1 MKVELQKQAL
11 ELSKRLIEEWYFG
24 HTNELIALLDDNVS
38 WIGAAANQFYHGI
51 KAVAGALNNV
61 SGEIVPCDVSE
72 ENWFIADKGS
82 DWCICMGRYICTL
95 VNEKQYLQEPQRA
108 TFLWKQA
115 GKNLKIVHMHVS
127 NVMHTLEKDEEFPI
141 IASIRNYNYV
151 QKKLSE
157 RKRVLHIMTTEY
169 EYHLVG
175 VDSVCYIEAAKE
187 NLLIHAIDKIY
198 RVHDGIGA
206 FVEKN
211 CPDFIFV
218 HRSYAVNSDWIKTV
232 TPTEV
237 ILINGEK
244 ISLSRQRYKLVCE
257 KLKEIFR

>member
-1 MKVELQKQAL
+1 
-11 ELSKRLIEEWYFG
+11 
-24 HTNELIALLDDNVS
+24 
-38 WIGAAANQFYHGI
+38 
-51 KAVAGALNNV
+51 
-61 SGEIVPCDVSE
+61 
-72 ENWFIADKGS
+72 
-82 DWCICMGRYICTL
+82 
-95 VNEKQYLQEPQRA
+95 
-108 TFLWKQA
+108 
-115 GKNLKIVHMHVS
+115 MHVS

-198 RVHDGIGA
+198 RVHEGIGA

-232 TPTEV
+232 R
-237 ILINGEK
+237 LR
-244 ISLSRQRYKLVCE
+244 L
-257 KLKEIFR
+257 F